1 MFDYMKWVVD
11 TIKSDINQEIGR
23 SQLHWMGYGQGVF
36 SRPNGK
42 VVGCKFNKAI
52 DEAVESGSI
61 SRRKTAKGKVWLKAV
76 AN

>member
-1 MFDYMKWVVD
+1 MFDYVKWVVD

-23 SQLHWMGYGQGVF
+23 SQLHWIGYGKGIF

-42 VVGCKFNKAI
+42 VVGCKFNMAI

-76 AN
+76 A

>member
-1 MFDYMKWVVD
+1 MNDYVMWVVN

-42 VVGCKFNKAI
+42 VVGCKFNN
-52 DEAVESGSI
+52 
-61 SRRKTAKGKVWLKAV
+61 KVSDAS
-76 AN
+76 

>member
-42 VVGCKFNKAI
+42 VVGCKFSKAI